1 MQHAKLFA
9 ILLPLFLLIDLL
21 WLGVLMKD
29 FYSREL
35 GEMARRQG
43 ESLAPRWGAAILV
56 YLLIPGGLVLFV
68 RPQCTAAPWWQVFA
82 WGAVYGLIVY
92 GVYDL
97 TNLSVLERWSVRMAL
112 ADLAWG
118 TILCGTLALV
128 MRPVDSWLGS

>member
-1 MQHAKLFA
+1 MQQAKLFG
-9 ILLPLFLLIDLL
+9 IVLLLFLLIDLL

-43 ESLAPRWGAAILV
+43 GSLAPRWGAAILV

-68 RPQCTAAPWWQVFA
+68 RPQCIAAPWWQVFA
-82 WGAVYGLIVY
+82 WGAVYGLVVY

-97 TNLSVLERWSVRMAL
+97 TNLSVLDRWSVRMTL
-112 ADLAWG
+112 ADIAWG
-118 TILCGTLALV
+118 TMLCATLAAVMCLV
-128 MRPVDSWLGS
+128 DRWLGN